1 MKQSPAHRA
10 ASIGGQ
16 TTPLAGAML
25 AALLGRAATT
35 QAAGQ
40 EPAKRQPRRTYT
52 RKPRKP
58 GTGNYQ
64 APQASDKLLTSKQR
78 QTLGRLAGRAYRRH
92 ADLDLVDGL
101 SETDWRH
108 REIYGLIRVAG
119 LREATNRDFVKLEA
133 HFAALA
139 GEDLRAFK
147 AEMKLNQGNF
157 RHNAGED
164 HEQLPQALWLLD
176 QALAE
181 RGLDKAYAL
190 AMATQRFG
198 VKSLDRLG
206 AAEAMILVIELRRL
220 FRPLRKG
227 ETTPVRRDTWKVIK
241 PLSIGPETP
250 DSCQTSQQGVNEA

>member
-35 QAAGQ
+35 QTAGQ
-40 EPAKRQPRRTYT
+40 EPTKRQPRRTFT

-58 GTGNYQ
+58 GTGDYQ
-64 APQASDKLLTSKQR
+64 APLASDKPLSSKQR
-78 QTLGRLAGRAYRRH
+78 QVLGRLAGRAYRRH

-108 REIYGLIRVAG
+108 REVHGLIRVAG

-139 GEDLRAFK
+139 GEDIRAFK
-147 AEMKLNQGNF
+147 AEMKLNRGNF

-176 QALAE
+176 EALAE
-181 RGLDKAYAL
+181 RGLGQPYAL

-198 VKSLDRLG
+198 VKSLDRLS
-206 AAEAMILVIELRRL
+206 AAEAMILVFEIRRL

-241 PLSIGPETP
+241 PVSLGTDPTGSYQTPPGPVNTP
-250 DSCQTSQQGVNEA
+250 